1 MECTSTFTVRYHR
14 SDYGYFC
21 PLISGLGLAGQ
32 VKQRLPAL
40 GIVNIQMNATT
51 MRKLPLI
58 ALLSMMCFSV
68 LAQDAAVGP
77 KQRRKFRLGL
87 NIAPAVDF
95 FTTNTTGVE
104 ADAVRFKFGA
114 GVMGEYAITNNYA
127 FAFGL
132 EWKGAGAALAYENA
146 YYMSQQDMTKGETFR
161 LMSRNYRNDYINIPV
176 TMKLMTNEIG
186 YFTYFAQV
194 GADLSVL
201 VSSKALDNGAFLSL
215 DTLGS
220 VILTDQEIDYRDVYS
235 QTSFANVR
243 LRVGVGAE
251 WNFSGNTSLVFSLT
265 YHHGFIDVLRDA
277 DEEDVVDA
285 EGVFFSP
292 NSVDAFDASKRTP
305 YSMAAN
311 LHYVALNI
319 GILF

>member
-1 MECTSTFTVRYHR
+1 
-14 SDYGYFC
+14 
-21 PLISGLGLAGQ
+21 
-32 VKQRLPAL
+32 
-40 GIVNIQMNATT
+40 

-58 ALLSMMCFSV
+58 ALLSFLSLSV

-114 GVMGEYAITNNYA
+114 GVMAEYAITNNYA

-146 YYMSQQDMTKGETFR
+146 YYVSQQDLTKGETFR

-201 VSSKALDNGAFLSL
+201 VSSKALDKGAFL
-215 DTLGS
+215 DTLGAISPNS
-220 VILTDQEIDYRDVYS
+220 VEIDYRDVYS

-243 LRVGVGAE
+243 LRVGAGAE

-265 YHHGFIDVLRDA
+265 YHHGFIDILRDA
-277 DEEDVVDA
+277 DNDKVA
-285 EGVFFSP
+285 SSEGIFFSP
-292 NSVDAFDASKRTP
+292 NSVDALDAAKRTP
-305 YSMAAN
+305 FSMAAN

>member
-1 MECTSTFTVRYHR
+1 MRRITIIAVLAC
-14 SDYGYFC
+14 
-21 PLISGLGLAGQ
+21 ISGS
-32 VKQRLPAL
+32 
-40 GIVNIQMNATT
+40 I
-51 MRKLPLI
+51 
-58 ALLSMMCFSV
+58 
-68 LAQDAAVGP
+68 LAQDVAVGP
-77 KQRRKFRLGL
+77 KERRKFRMGL

-95 FTTNTTGVE
+95 FTTNTTGIS

-114 GVMGEYAITNNYA
+114 GLMAEYAITNNYA

-146 YYMSQQDMTKGETFR
+146 YYKSQQQGTEEQTFR
-161 LMSRNYRNDYINIPV
+161 LMSRNYRNDYINIPI

-201 VSSKALDNGAFLSL
+201 VSSKALDNGAFV
-215 DTLGS
+215 DTTGA
-220 VILTDQEIDYRDVYS
+220 INPNTIEIDYRDVYNQS
-235 QTSFANVR
+235 SFGNVR
-243 LRVGVGAE
+243 LRVGAGAE
-251 WNFSGNTSLVFSLT
+251 WNFSGNTSLVLSIT

-277 DEEDVVDA
+277 DADKVINK
-285 EGVFFSP
+285 EGIFFSE
-292 NSVDAFDASKRTP
+292 NSADALDAAKRTP
-305 YSMAAN
+305 FAMAAN